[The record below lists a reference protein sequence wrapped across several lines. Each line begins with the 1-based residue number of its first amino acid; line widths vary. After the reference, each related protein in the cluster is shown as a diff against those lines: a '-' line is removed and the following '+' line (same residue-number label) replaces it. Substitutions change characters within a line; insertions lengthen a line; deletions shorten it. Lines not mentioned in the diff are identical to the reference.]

1 MSSANNG
8 SKHNKTQNFINQKN
22 NKKMKGAALIQTD
35 RKMFVMVLGEAHL
48 NDNELGEHL
57 K

>member
-1 MSSANNG
+1 
-8 SKHNKTQNFINQKN
+8 
-22 NKKMKGAALIQTD
+22 MKGAALIQLD

-48 NDNELGEHL
+48 NDNECGDHL

>member
-1 MSSANNG
+1 
-8 SKHNKTQNFINQKN
+8 
-22 NKKMKGAALIQTD
+22 MKGAAVIQTD

-48 NDNELGEHL
+48 NDNEPGEHL

>member
-22 NKKMKGAALIQTD
+22 NKKMKEAALIQID